1 MVAKPKQP
9 QPIKRRST
17 KTERVYR
24 IRKIMQLI
32 KLGWDNNQLRD
43 YATEE
48 FGLKESGARA
58 LVSASYDA
66 LVGGMSELDVKR
78 IAAICLV
85 RFENAYRL
93 AASQRNP
100 MAMIQANAHIAN
112 HWVRHAPEIT
122 INDRSTTDVRDPGED
137 F

>member
-1 MVAKPKQP
+1 MVAKKENL
-9 QPIKRRST
+9 PIKRRST
-17 KTERVYR
+17 KAEREYR
-24 IRKIMQLI
+24 IRKIMNLI
-32 KLGWDNNQLRD
+32 KLGWDSNQLRD
-43 YATEE
+43 FALEE

-58 LVSASYDA
+58 LVDAAYDTIVTGMSSYDR
-66 LVGGMSELDVKR
+66 KR

-100 MAMIQANAHIAN
+100 MAMIQANAQIAQ
-112 HWVRHAPEIT
+112 HWVKHAPEIT
-122 INDRSTTDVRDPGED
+122 YSDQPIAEHDPEED

>member
-1 MVAKPKQP
+1 M
-9 QPIKRRST
+9 T
-17 KTERVYR
+17 
-24 IRKIMQLI
+24 LI
-32 KLGWDNNQLRD
+32 KNGWDNSQLRD
-43 YATEE
+43 YASEE
-48 FGLKESGARA
+48 FGLKETGARN
-58 LVSASYDA
+58 LVDAAYDA
-66 LVGGMSELDVKR
+66 MVSGLSQLDRKR

-112 HWVRHAPEIT
+112 HWVKNAPEIT
-122 INDRSTTDVRDPGED
+122 ISGVSDDELDPEED

>member
-1 MVAKPKQP
+1 MPKPEPPKEV
-9 QPIKRRST
+9 RHRST
-17 KTERVYR
+17 SLEREYR
-24 IRKIMQLI
+24 IRKLMQLA
-32 KLGWDNNQLRD
+32 KLGWDAMQMREH
-43 YATEE
+43 AQ
-48 FGLKESGARA
+48 KEWDVSDRTARR
-58 LVSASYDA
+58 LVDQCYDA
-66 LVGGMSELDVKR
+66 IVNGMSQLDKRR

-112 HWVRHAPEIT
+112 HWVRSAPEIT
-122 INDRSTTDVRDPGED
+122 FSEQQSQELDPEED

>member
-1 MVAKPKQP
+1 MPKPEPPKDV
-9 QPIKRRST
+9 RHRST
-17 KTERVYR
+17 TKEREYR
-24 IRKIMQLI
+24 TRKLMQLA
-32 KLGWDNNQLRD
+32 KLGWDAMQMR
-43 YATEE
+43 E
-48 FGLKESGARA
+48 FAQKEWNVSDKTARR
-58 LVSASYDA
+58 LVDLCYDA
-66 LVGGMSELDVKR
+66 IVNGMSQLDRRR

-112 HWVRHAPEIT
+112 HWVRSAPEIT
-122 INDRSTTDVRDPGED
+122 INEPQSDELDPDED